1 MTDPKS
7 KVKIWRSEI
16 KPKHLHQI
24 DTTLQS
30 KKMSLETPLGTIE
43 SDSGNHYIDVASVIF
58 VIAVLYIGKK
68 LIDKKIK
75 DFRL

>member
-1 MTDPKS
+1 MKPKP
-7 KVKIWRSEI
+7 INI
-16 KPKHLHQI
+16 KPVQQ
-24 DTTLQS
+24 DTLQS
-30 KKMSLETPLGTIE
+30 KKMSIETPLGTIE
-43 SDSGNHYIDVASVIF
+43 SDSGNHYLDVASVIF

>member
-1 MTDPKS
+1 MKPKP
-7 KVKIWRSEI
+7 INI
-16 KPKHLHQI
+16 KPVQQ
-24 DTTLQS
+24 DTLQS
-30 KKMSLETPLGTIE
+30 KKMSIETPLGTIE
-43 SDSGNHYIDVASVIF
+43 SDSGNHYLDLLSIIV